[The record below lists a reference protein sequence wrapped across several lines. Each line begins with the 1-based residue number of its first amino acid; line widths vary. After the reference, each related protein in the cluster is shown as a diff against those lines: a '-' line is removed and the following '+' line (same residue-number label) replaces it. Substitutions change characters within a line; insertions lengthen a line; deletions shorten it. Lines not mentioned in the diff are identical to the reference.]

1 MKESSSIQQ
10 RSSEN
15 RCLNQLSEQ
24 GWALLVLQN
33 FRFSSKQRKI
43 LYNYFIDFTDEQ
55 VHLLIQHELEA

>member
-15 RCLNQLSEQ
+15 GCLNQLSEQ

-33 FRFSSKQRKI
+33 FHFSPKQRKI